1 MFYRRTLP
9 HLQRDNKRHFVTF
22 CTRDRW
28 TLPNLARE
36 IILSSSLHDD
46 GFRYDLDAAVVM
58 PDHAHLILTPLIN
71 QAEARVWL
79 LPEILDAIKGA
90 SAHVINR
97 KRFRRDLFGRK
108 SHSTMCCAVRNKYAI
123 KSTTSRRTRFAGI
136 GGKTTPGYGT
146 VHLQILANPGGR
158 GRPPPR
164 RAKSKTPVAH
174 TPNEARLRPDG
185 LELD

>member
-1 MFYRRTLP
+1 VKVFYRRTLP

-97 KRFRRDLFGRK
+97 KLFRRGSVWQEESFDHVLRGSEQIRDK
-108 SHSTMCCAVRNKYAI
+108 VHYILQNPVR
-123 KSTTSRRTRFAGI
+123 
-136 GGKTTPGYGT
+136 GGLVDRWQDYPWLWHRPFT
-146 VHLQILANPGGR
+146 NPCQP
-158 GRPPPR
+158 GRP
-164 RAKSKTPVAH
+164 RAAAPTQSKI
-174 TPNEARLRPDG
+174 
-185 LELD
+185 